1 MAGPVAVVVDASLVA
16 SLVIETPY
24 SRAARALV
32 PGWQE
37 AGATLYAPVLLEYE
51 VTSVLRKSVAGGV
64 LPAARAEAALAAL
77 SELSIVRVSPDA
89 DSLLAALRWA
99 ARLGQRAAY
108 DAQYLAL
115 AERLGAEF
123 YTADRRL
130 ASLAEAAG
138 LPWVRSILSTA

>member
-1 MAGPVAVVVDASLVA
+1 M
-16 SLVIETPY
+16 
-24 SRAARALV
+24 
-32 PGWQE
+32 
-37 AGATLYAPVLLEYE
+37 
-51 VTSVLRKSVAGGV
+51 AGGV

>member
-1 MAGPVAVVVDASLVA
+1 MSAVVIDANLAVA
-16 SLVIETPY
+16 LAIALPY
-24 SRAARALV
+24 SERAVTLMADWARERV
-32 PGWQE
+32 CV
-37 AGATLYAPVLLEYE
+37 YAPLLWEYE
-51 VTSVLRKSVAGGV
+51 VVSALRKAVALGLLPVDEAPYTLERLWALGV
-64 LPAARAEAALAAL
+64 QPVPPGPDLHRQALA
-77 SELSIVRVSPDA
+77 
-89 DSLLAALRWA
+89 WA
-99 ARLGQRAAY
+99 ERLGQTVAY